1 MATTLPLVSTPVK
14 RPWVCSG
21 VKSRETPLSVTY
33 WHSSTPD
40 AAAESTLRV
49 SIGEEGGQFLHGGM
63 RLQQNNYKKKI
74 K

>member
-1 MATTLPLVSTPVK
+1 MATTLPVVSTPVK

-49 SIGEEGGQFLHGGM
+49 SIGEKEVSDATSTKQ
-63 RLQQNNYKKKI
+63 LQKEK
-74 K
+74 